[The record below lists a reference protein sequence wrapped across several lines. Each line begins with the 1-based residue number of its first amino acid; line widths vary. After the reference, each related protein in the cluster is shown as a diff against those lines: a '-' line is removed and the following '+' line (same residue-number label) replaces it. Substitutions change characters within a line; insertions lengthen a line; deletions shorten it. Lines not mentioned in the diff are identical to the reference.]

1 MHLDFHFT
9 VVQTLWMLT
18 FAAELVLLVV
28 LLGRDRAKRYPWFT
42 IAITLMALRLLAI
55 KLLGGRLS
63 ELSLT
68 TIFIAMADVSAVA
81 GVLVVV
87 EIARRAF
94 APVRRLTWFAWALGL
109 LAIGGVILWK
119 TGPWPAWKTLQT
131 SSFIGELRLGQLGA
145 QKLDML
151 TDLLT
156 VGLGV
161 LVVLLGRRFGAGWRS
176 HTQRIVIG
184 LSTASIAQLA
194 VQAIWLRIAHNT
206 IPHSQAE
213 YDRVIALRDKFF
225 NANGALYVAILI
237 WWIVV
242 LWMDEPGTAAIE
254 AAEGKN
260 PQAEYLATDGAN
272 STAGLNAG
280 EVAEE

>member
-68 TIFIAMADVSAVA
+68 TVFIAMADVSAVA

-119 TGPWPAWKTLQT
+119 TGPWPAWKTLQA

-156 VGLGV
+156 VGLGL

-184 LSTASIAQLA
+184 LSTASISQLA
-194 VQAIWLRIAHNT
+194 VQAIWLRIARNT

-213 YDRVIALRDKFF
+213 YDHVIALRDKFF

-237 WWIVV
+237 WWIVT
-242 LWMDEPGTAAIE
+242 LWMDEPRTAAVE
-254 AAEGKN
+254 AADGKS
-260 PQAEYLATDGAN
+260 PQADYLATDGAN
-272 STAGLNAG
+272 STAGLKAG